1 MWQVICCGQ
10 GHSRERS
17 AFVGFLVGTKVR
29 RQFSMLVLFVALATG
44 SSLGNAANN
53 ELSWVAKDVSASL
66 TVPGQQG
73 ASNTRLEV
81 GENGD
86 ARVTFDV
93 LEGSNHTKG
102 TIILIAG
109 RWMLTQGFTPTPG
122 EEIDEMDAAALTAQL
137 VMKLLEAGLPK
148 GPPAPGTSR
157 HVSYSEKTSAIK
169 VSTTSASGEYGP
181 PWSVNGTV
189 TVQAPGSPANYR
201 LNFKYSDEGH
211 TVNMN
216 LEGNVADTKS
226 VVSFPDSMPLSGW
239 TIQNVGP
246 YQERSPDGTKVDYG
260 ARAQIPKATT
270 VGELRKLQ

>member
-1 MWQVICCGQ
+1 
-10 GHSRERS
+10 
-17 AFVGFLVGTKVR
+17 
-29 RQFSMLVLFVALATG
+29 MLVLSVAFATG
-44 SSLGNAANN
+44 SSSGNAADG

-73 ASNTRLEV
+73 ASNTRIEV
-81 GENGD
+81 GANGD

-93 LEGSNHTKG
+93 LDGGNHTKG

-122 EEIDEMDAAALTAQL
+122 EEIDEMDAAALTSQL
-137 VMKLLEAGLPK
+137 IIKLLEAVLPK

-157 HVSYSEKTSAIK
+157 HVSYSERTNAIQ
-169 VSTTSASGEYGP
+169 VATTSASGEYSP

-189 TVQAPGSPANYR
+189 AVQAPGFPATYR

-211 TVNMN
+211 TLNMN
-216 LEGNVADTKS
+216 LAGSVADPKT

-239 TIQNVGP
+239 TIHNVGP
-246 YQERSPDGTKVDYG
+246 YQERSPDGNKFDYG
-260 ARAQIPKATT
+260 ARPQIPKATT